1 MEKVYY
7 QKLNIKG
14 LHCLSC
20 EIIIKDS
27 LSALPELS
35 SIKVDYK
42 NGTLEFETSVENYD
56 LASVTKIIKKHG
68 YEIVDGKNKFPWLKF
83 TSYLVIFLG
92 LAWVLTKLNWMG
104 GGGKLDSP
112 LTALVFGVM
121 ASLSSC
127 LAVVG
132 GVVIALGSLWSETKS
147 KTEQITSQILF
158 QLGRFVSF
166 VLLGGL
172 LGVLGSV
179 INFSVS
185 YSAWLMI
192 VIGLLMLM
200 LAFKQLAIIIPKF
213 YKKNNWLEKIN
224 KLSASKNPAMPF
236 VLGALTFFLPCGF
249 TQTVQLFSI
258 ASGSFVIG
266 AITSGL
272 FVLGTMPVLLLLGIG
287 FGKFNKLGKP
297 IFTKILAVVMGVFA
311 IVIINNGFSLLGHP
325 FFNSRLTSQTSTSNI
340 NNVVNDQGQQVVEMI
355 VDYNGYTPN
364 KMTVKVGVP
373 VKWRLIV
380 NELGGC
386 NSAIIMPEYKI
397 SKQLKMGVNEIT
409 FTPTKKGKINFSCG
423 MGMITGQFIVTE

>member
-7 QKLNIKG
+7 QKLHIKG

-27 LSALPELS
+27 LLALPDLS
-35 SIKVDYK
+35 SVKVDYK
-42 NGTLEFETSVENYD
+42 NGILEFESQVENYNH
-56 LASVTKIIKKHG
+56 ANINKIIKKHG
-68 YEIVDGKNKFPWLKF
+68 YEIIDGSNNKFPWLKF
-83 TSYLVIFLG
+83 ISYFVIFLG
-92 LAWVLTKLNWMG
+92 LAWGLTKLNWVG

-112 LTALVFGVM
+112 ITALVFGVV
-121 ASLSSC
+121 ASVSSC

-132 GVVIALGSLWSETKS
+132 GVVIALGSLWSESKS
-147 KTEQITSQILF
+147 KTEQITSQLLF
-158 QLGRFVSF
+158 QMGRFVSF

-172 LGVLGSV
+172 LGALGSI
-179 INFSVS
+179 INFSIS

-192 VIGLLMLM
+192 VIGLLMLI
-200 LAFKQLAIIIPKF
+200 LAFKQLAIIILKF
-213 YKKNNWLEKIN
+213 NKSSKWLEKIN
-224 KLSASKNPAMPF
+224 KLSVSKNPAMPF

-249 TQTVQLFSI
+249 TQTVQLFAV
-258 ASGSFVIG
+258 ASGSFVVG

-272 FVLGTMPVLLLLGIG
+272 FVLGTMPVLLLLGVG

-297 IFTKILAVVMGVFA
+297 VFTKVLAVVMGVFA
-311 IVIINNGFSLLGHP
+311 IMIINSGFSLLGHP
-325 FFNSRLTSQTSTSNI
+325 LFGSRLISETATSNT
-340 NNVVNDQGQQVVEMI
+340 VDEQGQQVVEMI

-364 KMTVKVGVP
+364 KLSVKVGVP

-386 NSAIIMPEYKI
+386 NSSIIVPEYKI
-397 SKQLKMGVNEIT
+397 SQQLKMGVNEII

-423 MGMITGQFIVTE
+423 MGMITGQFIVTD